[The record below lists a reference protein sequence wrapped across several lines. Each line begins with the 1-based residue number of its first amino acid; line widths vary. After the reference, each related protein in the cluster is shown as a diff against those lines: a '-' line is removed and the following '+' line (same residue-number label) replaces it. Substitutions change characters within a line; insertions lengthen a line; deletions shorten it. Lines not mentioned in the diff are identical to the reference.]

1 MRGSFFRS
9 KRSIMLAYYLV
20 KALSSILCLVPRGA
34 SDCLGRGLAILLW
47 PFVPRKRKRLA
58 KQQILDCLHVEE
70 KEAERIAKESTLR
83 FGPMLFE
90 VLRSPVI
97 KKNMDEYV
105 TLTGAVDKM
114 RAQLASGK
122 GFIVATSHAGNW
134 ELLGG
139 ALAHHGIPLVAVAKK
154 QKAQG
159 MDRFINEY
167 RALMGMHV
175 TYSKSVR
182 EMYDMLKEG
191 WVIGLLSDQDPSRKD
206 GMVMDF
212 FGRPTNCVVGA
223 ATMARFKDVPI
234 FMVQIHKEP
243 DGHHTQWISEPVWV
257 EKTKDKKEDI
267 RRTTQQL
274 NKMLEDYIR
283 RYPEDWF
290 WLHDRWKSMREEY

>member
-1 MRGSFFRS
+1 
-9 KRSIMLAYYLV
+9 MLAYYLV
-20 KALSSILCLVPRGA
+20 KALSWVACFLPRRM
-34 SDCLGRGLAILLW
+34 SDSLGRGLALMLW
-47 PFVPRKRKRLA
+47 PFVPKKRKLLA
-58 KQQILDCLHVEE
+58 RRQIMDCLQVDE

-97 KKNMDEYV
+97 KRQMDEYV
-105 TLTGAVDKM
+105 TLVGAVEELK
-114 RAQLASGK
+114 AQAASGQ
-122 GFIVATSHAGNW
+122 GIVFATSHSGNW
-134 ELLGG
+134 ELEGG

-154 QKAQG
+154 QTSQG
-159 MDRFINEY
+159 MDKFINEY

-175 TYSKSVR
+175 TYNKGVR
-182 EMYDMLKEG
+182 EMYEMLGQG
-191 WVIGLLSDQDPSRKD
+191 WAIGLLSDQDPSRKD

-234 FMVQIHKEP
+234 FMSQIHKEA
-243 DGHHTQWISEPVWV
+243 DGHHTLWISEPLRV
-257 EKTKDKKEDI
+257 EKTRDKKEDI
-267 RRTTQQL
+267 RKATQQL

-290 WLHDRWKSMREEY
+290 WLHDRWKSMREEF

>member
-1 MRGSFFRS
+1 M
-9 KRSIMLAYYLV
+9 
-20 KALSSILCLVPRGA
+20 
-34 SDCLGRGLAILLW
+34 SDSLGRGLALMLW
-47 PFVPRKRKRLA
+47 PFVPKKRKLLA
-58 KQQILDCLHVEE
+58 RQQIMDCLQVDE

-97 KKNMDEYV
+97 KRQMDEYV
-105 TLTGAVDKM
+105 TLVGAVEELK
-114 RAQLASGK
+114 AQAASGQ
-122 GFIVATSHAGNW
+122 GIVFATSHSGNW
-134 ELLGG
+134 ELEGG

-154 QKAQG
+154 QTSQG
-159 MDRFINEY
+159 MDKFINEY

-175 TYSKSVR
+175 TYNKGVR
-182 EMYDMLKEG
+182 EMYEMLGQG
-191 WVIGLLSDQDPSRKD
+191 WAIGLLSDQDPSRKD

-274 NKMLEDYIR
+274 NNMLEDYIR

-290 WLHDRWKSMREEY
+290 WLHDRWKSMREEF